1 MWVPVARPSARSLL
15 LTVVLVAVGAL
26 AIAALGG
33 FLNLGSVYDSLIRG
47 ILHWGPAVI
56 VLSLAIPLLAAI
68 AGRPQLGVLT
78 LAVLTPYD
86 GLLVILKHPAF
97 SEGYK
102 EMLTLYV
109 FLWSVLTVIGKP
121 RVETPRPRYLA
132 PLAFY
137 VVVGLISAVRIGGI
151 TGAEGVKTSFFYLL
165 IPLSLWICPLNRK
178 ERDWFVSILMVNG
191 VITSL
196 YGLYQQVIGASGLLA
211 MGYQYGISIR
221 TTGPWLRSF
230 SSFRQHS
237 AFGLFL
243 VLVLAVC
250 VPAAL
255 DEIHRRRSKLFLL
268 CTPIILLALA
278 FTFVRSAWLGLGVAA
293 VYLAFHRYKVLLFFA
308 PFALVALLVL
318 PLGFEK
324 GAFYSGSFQERQQGW
339 TQNLNRAADPFGN
352 GLGTTGAS
360 AEKANQVKG
369 DPNAFFYQPDNNYFK
384 VLYELGVFG
393 VFFFTMMLI
402 AAFLYT
408 RDVEKQV
415 TGLDRSIV
423 IGAGANVL
431 AVIVA
436 AYTAVFFEIFPDDL
450 FFWLMLG
457 VVASCLRDR
466 DLNRTPDPELST
478 TPSR

>member
-1 MWVPVARPSARSLL
+1 MWVPAARPSVRSLL
-15 LTVVLVAVGAL
+15 LAAALIAVAML

-33 FLNLGSVYDSLIRG
+33 FLDIGNVYGGLIRG
-47 ILHWGPAVI
+47 VLHWGPLVI
-56 VLSLAIPLLAAI
+56 LLTVAIPLLGVI

-78 LAVLTPYD
+78 LAVLVPYD
-86 GLLVILKHPAF
+86 GLLVIIKHPAF

-121 RVETPRPRYLA
+121 KVETPRPRYLA
-132 PLAFY
+132 PLMFY
-137 VVVGLISAVRIGGI
+137 LVIGLISAARIGGI
-151 TGAEGVKTSFFYLL
+151 TGLEGVKTSFFYLL
-165 IPLSLWICPLNRK
+165 IPLSLWICPLSPK
-178 ERDWFVSILMVNG
+178 ERDWLVSILMANG

-196 YGLYQQVIGASGLLA
+196 YGLYQQVIGQSGLLA
-211 MGYQYGISIR
+211 MGYQYGTSIR

-255 DEIHRRRSKLFLL
+255 DDFQRRRNKLFLL

-278 FTFVRSAWLGLGVAA
+278 FTFVRSAWLGLAVAA

-352 GLGTTGAS
+352 GIGTTGS
-360 AEKANQVKG
+360 AAAKALQIQG
-369 DPNAFFYQPDNNYFK
+369 NANAYYYQPDNNYYK

-393 VFFFTMMLI
+393 VFFFTFMLI

-423 IGAGANVL
+423 IGAGANIL

-436 AYTAVFFEIFPDDL
+436 AYTAVYFEIFPDDL

-466 DLNRTPDPELST
+466 DINRKSDPELST